1 MPEKPKEEPK
11 PPAEPAGSCD
21 EKDEDLWESDQK
33 ERGYYYDDAHGY
45 EVYEDEV
52 EADDEHDDQS

>member
-11 PPAEPAGSCD
+11 PQTEKVEPCG
-21 EKDEDLWESDQK
+21 ERDEDLWESDQK

-45 EVYEDEV
+45 EVYKGEDE
-52 EADDEHDDQS
+52 DEKNAGDRS